1 MATSESTNTVI
12 DVLDQWYVEDI
23 DAEPEVSSAKD
34 KLEFK
39 QECLK
44 LILEC
49 LFDEVAAVDKIV
61 KELGEKFCFL
71 ALVCVN

>member
-23 DAEPEVSSAKD
+23 DAEPEVSSAMY

-61 KELGEKFCFL
+61 KELGEKSCFL

>member
-23 DAEPEVSSAKD
+23 DAEPEVSSAMY
-34 KLEFK
+34 KLEFRQK
-39 QECLK
+39 CLK

-61 KELGEKFCFL
+61 KELGEKSCFL